1 MSLFKKLFGGKK
13 EELPEVKAHETRLL
27 AAEESLRKVKLE
39 EKSEEKI
46 EEKLEEKAEIKSQ
59 GLFSRLKE
67 GLTKTR
73 KAFSQGLGALL
84 LGRKV
89 VDEDL
94 LDEIETLL
102 LSADIGVEVTEKLI
116 KNITERLGRQEL
128 KDSEVLMSALRED
141 LLAIASPS
149 AQPLKIK
156 PFTAE
161 EVETLDNP
169 QKVPFVILMIGVN
182 GAGKT
187 TTIGKLA
194 KRFISEGKSVLLA
207 AGDTFRAAAV
217 EQLKV
222 WGERNGVSVI
232 AQGTGADS
240 AAVIFDALMAAKARN
255 IDVVI
260 ADTAGRL
267 HNKANLMAELAK
279 VRRVM
284 NKFDPQ
290 APHEVMLVLDAG
302 NGQNSLVQAQQFH
315 QTMGVTGITLTK
327 LDGTAK
333 GGIVF
338 AIAEK
343 FKLPIRFIGVGE
355 SVDDLQEFNA
365 EAFVSALFE

>member
-13 EELPEVKAHETRLL
+13 EELPAVKADETRLL
-27 AAEESLRKVKLE
+27 AASESLKEVKPE
-39 EKSEEKI
+39 EKL

-149 AQPLKIK
+149 AQRLKIN
-156 PFTAE
+156 PGVG
-161 EVETLDNP
+161 EVETSETS
-169 QKVPFVILMIGVN
+169 QKLPFVILMIGVN

-222 WGERNGVSVI
+222 WGERNDVAVI

-240 AAVIFDALMAAKARN
+240 AAVIFDALTAAKARN

-279 VRRVM
+279 VKRVM
-284 NKFDPQ
+284 NKFDPR